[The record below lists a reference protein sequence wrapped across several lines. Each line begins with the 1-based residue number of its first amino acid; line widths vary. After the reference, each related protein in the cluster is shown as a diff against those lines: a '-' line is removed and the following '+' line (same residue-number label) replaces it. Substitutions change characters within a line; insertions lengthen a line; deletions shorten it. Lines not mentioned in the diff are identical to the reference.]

1 MTRPYH
7 FVYEYCYLTNW
18 AICIKPF
25 RRPSDAHFAY
35 KCQVLLN
42 SSFMGQSKI
51 TLESSTLDALLFN
64 IKWELDTKPRQ
75 AFTFLSENTHFRRK
89 NNVEVAETGNIE
101 TTTHIFC
108 HLIPSQWRLV
118 GTRGVL
124 QHFVVNIWELTTTK
138 RDHNFTGFSKSS
150 SQNILHSK

>member
-1 MTRPYH
+1 
-7 FVYEYCYLTNW
+7 
-18 AICIKPF
+18 
-25 RRPSDAHFAY
+25 
-35 KCQVLLN
+35 
-42 SSFMGQSKI
+42 MGQSKI

-101 TTTHIFC
+101 TSTHIFC

-138 RDHNFTGFSKSS
+138 RDHNFTGFSRSS
-150 SQNILHSK
+150 PQNILHSKQESNGLIPCIIVWDNRTAKPCKSAEMRFFQSEYLSQHP